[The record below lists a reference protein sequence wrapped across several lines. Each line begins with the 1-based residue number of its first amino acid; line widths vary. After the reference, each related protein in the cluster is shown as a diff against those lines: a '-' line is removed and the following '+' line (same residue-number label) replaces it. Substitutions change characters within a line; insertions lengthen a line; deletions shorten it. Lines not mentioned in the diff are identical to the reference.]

1 MTIESGDIRRD
12 GNSGNQIDN
21 KQLIPEPNSAQAALS
36 DSLPK
41 GQLNVAVRF
50 HGWFNNRMCL
60 LLMMIENVKPRD
72 LRSIFKLEFFLDDI
86 EHHFV
91 PTHSPRYV
99 WGAFRYLKRFLRLYP
114 RIKTRHLVVALKM
127 TARIYEAVGMP
138 VPAFENKKTLSILT
152 GKPTQQDIHRVVREV
167 MKSSAFC
174 IQ

>member
-1 MTIESGDIRRD
+1 MTTESGDVLRD
-12 GNSGNQIDN
+12 GKSRNRIDN
-21 KQLIPEPNSAQAALS
+21 KQPISMPNSCQAAQSGNLHREKL
-36 DSLPK
+36 D
-41 GQLNVAVRF
+41 VVVRF

-86 EHHFV
+86 EHHFI
-91 PTHSPRYV
+91 PTHSSRYV

-114 RIKTRHLVVALKM
+114 RIKTRHLAVALKM
-127 TARIYEAVGMP
+127 TFRIYEAVGMP
-138 VPAFENKKTLSILT
+138 VPAFENKTTQSLLT

-174 IQ
+174 IH